1 VTTTSKPLVD
11 PQLSTEVKN
20 VLSDF
25 LEAARNSFGD
35 HLRSVTLFGSAAE
48 GKLRP
53 TSDVNLVVVLS
64 AFEQTRADQLRE
76 PLRIAQAAI
85 QLRPMFV
92 LESEIPGAT
101 RSFAPKFA
109 DILRRRV
116 VLYGD
121 DSFAYISV
129 PREAEIRQLKQQLLN
144 ITLRLRAAY
153 IARSLREEQL
163 AIFIAGVIGP
173 LRSAAA
179 ALLELEGQPATSPQQ
194 AFELLGLELQLP
206 AWSGALSMIATIQEA
221 MLTPSGAAQHVVF
234 QLLEFARLA
243 TTRVETLSGEVRRES
258 L

>member
-1 VTTTSKPLVD
+1 M
-11 PQLSTEVKN
+11 
-20 VLSDF
+20 
-25 LEAARNSFGD
+25 
-35 HLRSVTLFGSAAE
+35 
-48 GKLRP
+48 
-53 TSDVNLVVVLS
+53 LS
-64 AFEQTRADQLRE
+64 AFEQTRADQLRQ

-92 LESEIPGAT
+92 LESEIPAAT

-121 DSFAYISV
+121 DSFTHISV

-153 IARSLREEQL
+153 VARSLREEQL

-206 AWSGALSMIATIQEA
+206 AWAEALSLIATIQEA
-221 MLTPSGAAQHVVF
+221 LLTPSGAAQHVVF
-234 QLLEFARLA
+234 QLLEFTRLVA
-243 TTRVETLSGEVRRES
+243 ARVETLSGEVRRES